1 MSYKHFKLHMR
12 CLFIKH
18 LYHVISL
25 DYFRQVL
32 FSALTPMMS
41 YLLHYGAERVSGA
54 NLSIFDAVIELA
66 RISMHNNPSTSL
78 DEIKR
83 GGQEWETEG
92 GGSTHVW
99 AGVTS

>member
-41 YLLHYGAERVSGA
+41 YLLHYGAERVFEEC
-54 NLSIFDAVIELA
+54 LVPIC
-66 RISMHNNPSTSL
+66 PSL
-78 DEIKR
+78 ML
-83 GGQEWETEG
+83 
-92 GGSTHVW
+92 
-99 AGVTS
+99 

>member
-18 LYHVISL
+18 LYDVIPL
-25 DYFRQVL
+25 DYFRQVV

-83 GGQEWETEG
+83 GGQE
-92 GGSTHVW
+92 
-99 AGVTS
+99 